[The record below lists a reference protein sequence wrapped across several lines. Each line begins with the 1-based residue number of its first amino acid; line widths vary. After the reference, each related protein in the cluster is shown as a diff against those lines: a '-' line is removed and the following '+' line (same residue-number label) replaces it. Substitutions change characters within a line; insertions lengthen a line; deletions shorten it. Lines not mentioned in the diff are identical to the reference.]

1 MHNPQFVE
9 ITARDIAR
17 DIGIWHVLGFGHY
30 LAGDFG
36 DHVADCLGQ
45 EEADVLH
52 CPADGFLAL
61 LDTKLGQ
68 VIVGVYVG
76 CALADLF
83 FACNEVFVAF
93 HYVSGDL

>member
-17 DIGIWHVLGFGHY
+17 DIGIWYVLGFGHY

-61 LDTKLGQ
+61 LDTELG
-68 VIVGVYVG
+68 
-76 CALADLF
+76 
-83 FACNEVFVAF
+83 
-93 HYVSGDL
+93 